1 MEASEVFEVG
11 LPEEQQHFKERHRV
25 FLKRHQSLIT
35 ALNSAFIRKG
45 TTAEPVDRVI
55 FYLGRL
61 CAEDFWEIFLL
72 CANGYGNG
80 AMKIVRGMYEKA
92 VTARY
97 LHLHPEEC
105 NDFMDFHWVQ
115 QYKLGEAIRKVH
127 GEDAL
132 PGEQFEQVRENYKH
146 VRERFLVPDCEKCGT
161 KRVNHYWS
169 TKKRGFVTMAHAT
182 DSLGKL
188 IVPGY
193 YLPLRQAHSTM
204 QSILSRLEHDP
215 GHGFNFQPGAQRD
228 EAAHALLTAH
238 NLILNV
244 LELQKDH
251 FHLDDLHELLQKCF
265 KDFLDIWKSSE
276 HKSGGRHPI
285 ESLRE

>member
-1 MEASEVFEVG
+1 MEAPDVFEVG
-11 LPEEQQHFKERHRV
+11 LPEEQQRFKERHRA
-25 FLKRHQSLIT
+25 FLEKHQSLIT
-35 ALNSAFIRKG
+35 ALDTAFIRKW

-80 AMKIVRGMYEKA
+80 AMKILRGMYEKA

-105 NDFMDFHWVQ
+105 DNFMDFHWVQ
-115 QYKLGEAIRKVH
+115 QYKLGEAIRKAH

-132 PGEQFEQVRENYKH
+132 TQENSEEVRENYKK
-146 VRERFLVPDCEKCGT
+146 VRKRFLVSDCEKCGT
-161 KRVNHYWS
+161 ERVNHFWS
-169 TKKRGFVTMAHAT
+169 TKKRDFVTMAHAT

-188 IVPGY
+188 IVVGY

-215 GHGFNFQPGAQRD
+215 ENGFNFQPGAQRE
-228 EAAHALLTAH
+228 EAALALLTAH
-238 NLILNV
+238 NLIVNV

-251 FHLDDLHELLQKCF
+251 FHLDGLHGALQKCF
-265 KDFLDIWKSSE
+265 QDFLDIWKSRPE
-276 HKSGGRHPI
+276 AGGDPG
-285 ESLRE
+285 